1 MREKVIGIPVPS
13 YWRMKLI
20 IIITLSV
27 IGVAMRKVL
36 GFTVP
41 SHWEIPLTF
50 FSVFAIYFFWEVFFG
65 IHKYLNKKLPFEKGF
80 AIRIIVQLSIGFL
93 IFLITRQTAV
103 YYWGETFGFEFNK
116 MHYFFLIMADMFAS
130 FAINLG
136 FISSYFVNRWKE
148 NALKAERLQREQVT
162 LKYQQLKNQVNPHLL
177 FNSLSSL
184 DNLIKTDPALASRFV
199 RHMSKVYRYVLQH
212 KENEVVNLETELEF
226 IQEYI
231 ELQKIRFG
239 DAMLIDVSV
248 KEDALDKGIV
258 MITLQTLI
266 DNAIKH
272 NEVHLSKPLSIRIFD
287 EVEYL
292 IIENNKQLKQSIQDS
307 NQQGLAQ
314 LTQLYHFLSP
324 EPLLVEETETI
335 FRVKIPLL

>member
-1 MREKVIGIPVPS
+1 MREKVLGIPVPV

-20 IIITLSV
+20 IILS
-27 IGVAMRKVL
+27 ISFTGILARKVV
-36 GFTVP
+36 GFRMP
-41 SHWEIPLTF
+41 PNWELPLTL
-50 FSVFAIYFFWEVFFG
+50 FSIVAIYLYWELFIR
-65 IHKYLNKKLPFEKGF
+65 IHQFLNKKLPFEKSI
-80 AIRIIVQLSIGFL
+80 AIRITVQLIIGSL
-93 IFLITRQTAV
+93 IFLISRQTAL
-103 YYWGETFGFEFNK
+103 YYFGETFGFQFNK
-116 MHYFFLIMADMFAS
+116 QHYVFLIVADIFAS

-136 FISSYFVNRWKE
+136 FISSYFIKRWQE
-148 NALKAERLQREQVT
+148 NALKAERLQREQAT

-184 DNLIKTDPALASRFV
+184 DNLIRTDPALASRFV
-199 RHMSKVYRYVLQH
+199 KHMSKVYRYVLQH

-226 IQEYI
+226 INEYN

-239 DAMLIDVSV
+239 NALMININV
-248 KEDALDKGIV
+248 KEDSLEKGIV

-272 NEVHLSKPLSIRIFD
+272 NEVHLSKPLNIQIFD
-287 EVEYL
+287 KGEYL

-314 LTQLYHFLSP
+314 LTQLYEYLSK
-324 EPLLVEETETI
+324 EPLIIEDQLNSFT
-335 FRVKIPLL
+335 VKIPLL